1 MNKVSTSMLHVV
13 NIYVEIICTL
23 LLICIKIAENA
34 GAAMAE
40 EQENMNELSATAQG
54 DLRITRDTPIGYQLQ
69 PISKRAIIQLMGS
82 RLWGRFN
89 PNHWDP
95 DYAAATGLDAPIQT
109 GEMSSAYIA
118 EMCVNH
124 FGEDL
129 FRNARI
135 VCKYIASTLANE
147 VITTHGVVAAK
158 TAEGGGYRFRID
170 VWCDNEAG
178 EKKTVGWVEVDVG
191 A

>member
-1 MNKVSTSMLHVV
+1 
-13 NIYVEIICTL
+13 
-23 LLICIKIAENA
+23 
-34 GAAMAE
+34 
-40 EQENMNELSATAQG
+40 MNERSAI
-54 DLRITRDTPIGYQLQ
+54 DLPAMRITAATPIGYELQ
-69 PISKRAIIQLMGS
+69 PVKKRALIQLMGS

-95 DYAAATGLDAPIQT
+95 DYAASTGLDAPIQT

-124 FGEDL
+124 FGADL
-129 FRNARI
+129 FRNSRV

-147 VITTHGVVAAK
+147 VITTHGVVTEK
-158 TAEGGGYRFRID
+158 TAEGDGYRFRVD

-178 EKKTVGWVEVDVG
+178 EKKTVGWIEVSVG